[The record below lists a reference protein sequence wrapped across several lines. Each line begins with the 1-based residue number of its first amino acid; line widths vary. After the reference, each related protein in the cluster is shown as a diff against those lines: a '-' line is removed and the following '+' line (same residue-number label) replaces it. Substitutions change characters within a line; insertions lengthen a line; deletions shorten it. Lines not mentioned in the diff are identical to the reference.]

1 VRIAISLHATTDAVR
16 DELVPLNR
24 RFPLARLLEA
34 CARLPGSRRDLVTFE
49 YALIRDKNDSDA
61 DAERLARLLRGRNA
75 KVNVI
80 PLNEFPGSA
89 YRRPSDARVDRF
101 AALVSRAG
109 VLATVRRSRG
119 DDIYAACGQLGRLS
133 PPADAREESPEPIR
147 YTPAGC
153 ST

>member
-1 VRIAISLHATTDAVR
+1 MLYVIGDIHGMR
-16 DELVPLNR
+16 DQLV
-24 RFPLARLLEA
+24 
-34 CARLPGSRRDLVTFE
+34 
-49 YALIRDKNDSDA
+49 ALIEGVNDSDA
-61 DAERLARLLRGRNA
+61 DAERLARLLRGRSA

-89 YRRPSDARVDRF
+89 YRRPSDARIDRF

-133 PPADAREESPEPIR
+133 PSADVREETQQKHR
-147 YTPAGC
+147 YAKPGC